1 MRIKGGLRIMLPWE
15 EVRHVVRGLLEG
27 LLSGVDRREEV
38 LRALEKRA
46 REAQHE
52 LAGCT
57 DAGDDVLNYLAQE
70 GAAAT
75 RRAVAANVATPAY
88 TNRRLADDADDDVRA
103 ELARKIGRLM
113 PALSDREAEHV
124 HALTIETLER
134 LASDQVPRIRAALA
148 DEIKR
153 LANIPVHVVQALA
166 RDVEAIVAVP
176 IVEYSPLL
184 SDADLME
191 IIAEGK
197 VHGVLEA
204 IARRRPLSSRVS
216 DAVVT
221 SLDIPAVAALLANPD
236 AAIRER
242 TLDAIIDQ
250 AEGIS
255 VWQDALALRADLSRR
270 AIRRLASFVSA
281 ELIER
286 LAARHQLDEETRV
299 YLGRQMRLRL
309 DEEQDDGIA
318 PSNAAWDEVNMVARQ
333 GRLDDAYLEAA
344 AENGRREIVV
354 LALGR
359 LTHLSDSVVRK
370 ILMTRSAKPVSA
382 LVWRAGLNMRT
393 AFKIQRFIM
402 KLPAE
407 ELLPARNGTRFPLT
421 EDEMRW
427 HLGYF
432 GVPT

>member
-1 MRIKGGLRIMLPWE
+1 
-15 EVRHVVRGLLEG
+15 VVRGLLQG
-27 LLSGVDRREEV
+27 LLSSGDRREEV

-52 LAGCT
+52 LAGST
-57 DAGDDVLNYLAQE
+57 GAGDDVLDYLAQE
-70 GAAAT
+70 GAPAT
-75 RRAVAANVATPAY
+75 RRAVAANMATPAH

-113 PALSDREAEHV
+113 PTLSEREAEHIRT
-124 HALTIETLER
+124 LTIETLER

-148 DEIKR
+148 EEIKC
-153 LANIPVHVVQALA
+153 LDTVPVHVVQALA

-204 IARRRPLSSRVS
+204 IARRRPLSAQVS

-250 AEGIS
+250 AERIS
-255 VWQDALALRADLSRR
+255 VWQNGLVLRAELSRR

-281 ELIER
+281 ELIEQ
-286 LAARHQLDEETRV
+286 LAARHHLDEETKS
-299 YLGRQMRLRL
+299 YLGRQLRLRL
-309 DEEQDDGIA
+309 DEAQDEASA
-318 PSNAAWDEVNMVARQ
+318 PSNAAWDEVNLAAKQ
-333 GRLDDAYLEAA
+333 GRLDDTFVEAA
-344 AENGRREIVV
+344 AENSQREVV
-354 LALGR
+354 ILSLAR
-359 LTHLSDSVVRK
+359 LTHLSDGIVRK
-370 ILMTRSAKPVSA
+370 ILMTRSAKPVTA
-382 LVWRAGLNMRT
+382 LVWRAGLNMRA

-407 ELLPARNGTRFPLT
+407 ELLPARNGTHFPLT
-421 EDEMRW
+421 DDEMRW